1 MFKIAIRAD
10 ACRNI
15 GFGHVMRCLSLA
27 KAFREKG
34 CTVCFVSRYE
44 EGFIKIKEHLFEVIR
59 LGNITTAGGIE
70 PAYDNMSGLE
80 QEAEDVV
87 NIVKRHGMDLLFID
101 TYRVTQE
108 YFLKIKPH
116 VKKLAYIDDINQFI
130 YPVDILV
137 NGNITGKYLG
147 YRKYSEEETLLLG
160 PEYNLIRNEFA
171 DLPARQVNEKVS
183 EIMLTTGGS
192 DPHHMTARIVGM
204 LLADEELRRLRINV
218 VVGSA
223 FEDRKQLREIN
234 RKNGNVVLYENVKR
248 MSEVMLRSD
257 VAVSAGGSTLYELC
271 ACGTPGLAFVMADN
285 QQGIVEKMDE
295 LGYMQSLGWYN
306 AFPEGEVIN
315 KVKALCSDY
324 ARRTALSGKMQCLV
338 DGRGARRVAERVLE
352 LLK

>member
-1 MFKIAIRAD
+1 MFKIGIRAD

-34 CTVCFVSRYE
+34 CIVYFISRYE
-44 EGFIKIKEHLFEVIR
+44 EGFIKIREHMFEVIR
-59 LGNITTAGGIE
+59 LENIAKAMNIKHS
-70 PAYDNMSGLE
+70 YNDMSGLE
-80 QEAEDVV
+80 EEAENIV
-87 NIVKRHGMDLLFID
+87 NIVKSYNLDVLFID
-101 TYRVTQE
+101 TYRVNPE

-137 NGNITGKYLG
+137 NGNITGEYLG
-147 YRKYSEEETLLLG
+147 YTKYSEEEILLLG
-160 PEYNLIRNEFA
+160 PEYNLIRDEFA
-171 DLPARQVNEKVS
+171 HIPLRTINKEPK
-183 EIMLTTGGS
+183 EIMITTGGTDPYHLS
-192 DPHHMTARIVGM
+192 DRILGM
-204 LLADEELRRLRINV
+204 LLADEELRQLRINV

-223 FEDRKQLREIN
+223 FDDRKQLREIS
-234 RKNGNVVLYENVKR
+234 RENGNVVLYENVKR

-271 ACGTPGLAFVMADN
+271 ACGTPGLAFIMADN

-295 LGYMQSLGWYN
+295 LGYIQSLGWYN
-306 AFPEGEVIN
+306 AFTEGEFIN
-315 KVKALCSDY
+315 NVKALCGDY
-324 ARRTALSGKMQCLV
+324 ERRAALSGKMQCLV

-352 LLK
+352 ML